1 MSSGELGL
9 GSCTTQLLFAVGSQ
23 PAAVEM
29 AAVLTASRVD
39 LRECT
44 MATTAPRVASEAR
57 EATQA
62 RWCVVNRSTL
72 HVVKRIICT
81 WHDTVAKT
89 ARAQQRATR
98 RTAVGTGANYDK
110 GKVDNIAS

>member
-1 MSSGELGL
+1 MKSGHTSKTEPFE
-9 GSCTTQLLFAVGSQ
+9 CTTQLLFAVGSQ

-62 RWCVVNRSTL
+62 RWCVVNRST
-72 HVVKRIICT
+72 HM
-81 WHDTVAKT
+81 
-89 ARAQQRATR
+89 
-98 RTAVGTGANYDK
+98 
-110 GKVDNIAS
+110 